1 MTHVALFHKGTS
13 WVVAY
18 KQAGVDVYVAVCDC
32 LCEDSAKR
40 EARRLNYVAPV
51 APINT
56 VVRAK
61 RPPGVRDN
69 LQPQLF

>member
-1 MTHVALFHKGTS
+1 MTHFAIYAGS
-13 WVVAY
+13 AWVVAY

-40 EARRLNYVAPV
+40 EARRLNHISPV
-51 APINT
+51 REAVP

-61 RPPGVRDN
+61 RAPGVRDN